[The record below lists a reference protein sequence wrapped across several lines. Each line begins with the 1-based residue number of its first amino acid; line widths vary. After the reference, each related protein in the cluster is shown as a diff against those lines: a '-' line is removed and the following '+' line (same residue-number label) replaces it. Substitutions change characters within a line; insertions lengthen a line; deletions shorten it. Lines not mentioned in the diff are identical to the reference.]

1 MKTDI
6 LRRSFLLV
14 MLIMASFTAFP
25 SDLHPLTPPVREN
38 SEQRVHQLETRL
50 EEIRS
55 MDKSTLSRAEK
66 KELRM
71 EVHAIKK
78 EMKTMAGGVYF
89 SIGALIIIG
98 LLLIILL

>member
-1 MKTDI
+1 M
-6 LRRSFLLV
+6 
-14 MLIMASFTAFP
+14 MIMASFAAFP
-25 SDLHPLTPPVREN
+25 SDLNPLTPPAPAREN
-38 SEQRVHQLETRL
+38 SEQRVHQLERRL

-55 MDKSTLSRAEK
+55 MDKNTLSRAEK

>member
-1 MKTDI
+1 MKTHI
-6 LRRSFLLV
+6 LRKSVLLA
-14 MLIMASFTAFP
+14 MLIIFSFAAFP
-25 SDLHPLTPPVREN
+25 SDVHPLTPPVREN
-38 SEQRVHQLETRL
+38 SEQRVRQLESRL

-55 MDKSTLSRAEK
+55 MDKRTLSRAEK

-78 EMKTMAGGVYF
+78 EMKTMAGGVYI
-89 SIGALIIIG
+89 SIGALILIA